1 MNGEKSPLIS
11 IIVPSFN
18 EEKNIR
24 RCLDSI
30 LNQTFKVFEVI
41 CVDDNSTDSTF
52 EIIKEYSVKDSRIKP
67 FKNPGKGVSSARN
80 FGIENSVGDYIGFVD
95 SDDFIQ
101 PQMYEFLLRA
111 INENEC
117 KVAVC
122 RYEKTSEFIEKS
134 FEYNCREC
142 KSEEFINFYDK
153 DFVAKNELTLTS
165 ACMKLIK
172 KDLALKCDKFE
183 KYKIGEDTIYCAD
196 LWINAGKIFL
206 VDSPLYCYYTNLES
220 VSYTEVWHE
229 KWFDLIETRFIAY
242 EKFKS
247 LENSLTSSFYLEAGM
262 KLLLSYR
269 FNTKGTQNEKK
280 FKKPIKNYF
289 KKYIGIYLKCADI
302 SSKNKLFVFV
312 FYLFPFLYEMFRKMT
327 DNTL

>member
-1 MNGEKSPLIS
+1 MNGEKTPIIS

-18 EEKNIR
+18 EEKNIA

-30 LNQTFKVFEVI
+30 LNQTYKNFEVI
-41 CVDDNSTDSTF
+41 CVDDKSTDSTF
-52 EIIKEYSVKDSRIKP
+52 EIIKSYAEKDSRIKP
-67 FKNPGKGVSSARN
+67 FKNPSKGVSSARN
-80 FGIENSVGDYIGFVD
+80 FGLENASGDYIGFVD

-101 PQMYEFLLRA
+101 PQMYEFLFRA
-111 INENEC
+111 INENGCEI
-117 KVAVC
+117 AVC
-122 RYEKTSEFIEKS
+122 RYEKTSEFNIKN

-142 KSEEFINFYDK
+142 FAEEFINFYDM

-165 ACMKLIK
+165 ACMKLISK
-172 KDLALKCDKFE
+172 KLIKKSEKFLA
-183 KYKIGEDTIYCAD
+183 YKIGEDTVFCAD
-196 LWINAGKIFL
+196 IWTKTEKVFL
-206 VDSPLYCYYTNLES
+206 VDCPLYCYYNNLES

-242 EKFKS
+242 EKFRTLK
-247 LENSLTSSFYLEAGM
+247 NSLTSSFYLERGM

-269 FNTKGTQNEKK
+269 FNIKGTENEKK

-289 KKYIGIYLKCADI
+289 KKYSKVYLKCSDI
-302 SSKNKLFVFV
+302 SLKNKLFISVFR
-312 FYLFPFLYEMFRKMT
+312 FFPFLYTAFRKMT

>member
-18 EEKNIR
+18 EEKNIS

-30 LNQTFKVFEVI
+30 LAQTFTDFEVI

-52 EIIKEYSVKDSRIKP
+52 EIIKKYSEKDSRIKA
-67 FKNPGKGVSSARN
+67 FKNPAKGVSSARN
-80 FGIENSVGDYIGFVD
+80 FGIDNSEGKYLGFVD

-111 INENEC
+111 INENNCEIS
-117 KVAVC
+117 VC
-122 RYEKTSEFIEKS
+122 RYEKTYEFNIKN

-142 KSEEFINFYDK
+142 QSEEFINFYDA

-165 ACMKLIK
+165 ACMKLISK
-172 KDLALKCDKFE
+172 KLIEKSEKFL
-183 KYKIGEDTIYCAD
+183 KYKIGEDTIFCAD
-196 LWINAGKIFL
+196 LWIQTDKVFL

-242 EKFKS
+242 EKFKA
-247 LENSLTSSFYLEAGM
+247 LKNSLTSSFYLERGM

-269 FNTKGTQNEKK
+269 FNIKGTENEKK
-280 FKKPIKNYF
+280 FKKPIKKYF
-289 KKYIGIYLKCADI
+289 KKYLKVYLKCSDI
-302 SSKNKLFVFV
+302 SSKNKLFISV
-312 FYLFPFLYEMFRKMT
+312 FYFFPFLYKAFRKMT

>member
-1 MNGEKSPLIS
+1 MNIEKYPSIS

-30 LNQTFKVFEVI
+30 LNQTYRDFEVI

-52 EIIKEYSVKDSRIKP
+52 DIIKEYSKKDSRIKP
-67 FKNPGKGVSSARN
+67 YKNPEKGVSSARN
-80 FGIENSVGDYIGFVD
+80 FGISKARGQFLGFVD

-101 PQMYEFLLRA
+101 PQMYEFLIRA
-111 INENEC
+111 VLENHC
-117 KVAVC
+117 KIAVC
-122 RYEKTSEFIEKS
+122 RYEKTSEFIQKT
-134 FEYNCREC
+134 FEYECREC
-142 KSEEFINFYDK
+142 QSEEFINFNDA

-165 ACMKLIK
+165 ACMKLIE
-172 KDLALKCDKFE
+172 KDFALSCDNFQ

-196 LWINAGKIFL
+196 LWIKAGKIFI

-229 KWFDLIETRFIAY
+229 KWFDLIETRFIAF
-242 EKFKS
+242 EKFKA
-247 LENSLTSSFYLEAGM
+247 LENSLTSSFYLERGM

-269 FNTKGTQNEKK
+269 FNIKGTENEKK

-289 KKYIGIYLKCADI
+289 KKYLKIYLKCSDI
-302 SSKNKLFVFV
+302 SSKNKLFISV
-312 FYLFPFLYEMFRKMT
+312 FYFFPFLYKAFRKMT

>member
-1 MNGEKSPLIS
+1 MTGEKSPLIS

-18 EEKNIR
+18 EEKNIS

-30 LNQTFKVFEVI
+30 LNQTFRDFEVI

-52 EIIKEYSVKDSRIKP
+52 EIIKEYSVKDNRIKAY
-67 FKNPGKGVSSARN
+67 KNPEKGVSSARN
-80 FGIENSVGDYIGFVD
+80 FGISKAEGSYIGFVD

-101 PQMYEFLLRA
+101 PQMYEFLYRA
-111 INENEC
+111 INENGC
-117 KVAVC
+117 KLAVC
-122 RYEKTSEFIEKS
+122 RYEKVSEFIEKS

-142 KSEEFINFYDK
+142 KSEEFISFYDK
-153 DFVAKNELTLTS
+153 DFVAKNELSLT
-165 ACMKLIK
+165 AVWTKLIEK
-172 KDLALKCDKFE
+172 NFALSCEKFQN
-183 KYKIGEDTIYCAD
+183 YRIGEDTVYCAD
-196 LWINAGKIFL
+196 LWKKAGKIFL

-242 EKFKS
+242 EKFKN
-247 LENSLTSSFYLEAGM
+247 LKNSVTATFYLERGI

-269 FNTKGTQNEKK
+269 FNTKGTPNEKK

-289 KKYIGIYLKCADI
+289 KKYIKIYLKCADI
-302 SSKNKLFVFV
+302 SFKNKLFVFV
-312 FYLFPFLYEMFRKMT
+312 FYLFPFLYEMFRKMK
-327 DNTL
+327 DDTL